1 MKGGGDGATFEDYS
15 LTTEQDR
22 LEESGGHSE
31 LVTSEFMMCALCSS
45 EMFFCKEVFFFLFM
59 YLFWSLPA
67 MEFCRRLITHVRWTH
82 DSIVLNELSVWVPVF
97 PQEADFGFSAAL
109 VLLALRDKN
118 TFLRSRRGGSI

>member
-45 EMFFCKEVFFFLFM
+45 EMFFCKEVIFFSSS
-59 YLFWSLPA
+59 Y
-67 MEFCRRLITHVRWTH
+67 TY
-82 DSIVLNELSVWVPVF
+82 
-97 PQEADFGFSAAL
+97 FG
-109 VLLALRDKN
+109 VYQLRNFVDD
-118 TFLRSRRGGSI
+118 